1 MKIQNLKIFRK
12 KPKNRGLGT
21 KNQKITSN
29 ISKLE
34 YFEGFWLKIQKLK
47 IFVKK
52 PKNHIFRG
60 PKLKKF
66 PFHPFFPFF
75 VQNGHPLFAPP
86 YGVKSLKWAP
96 PHPRGTPS
104 WNEGVLLFQNPHF
117 PTTPTAQYR
126 MEFLWLTGVFHDSQ
140 ILY

>member
-1 MKIQNLKIFRK
+1 MTSNISKLEYFEGFRQKIQKLKIFRK

-34 YFEGFWLKIQKLK
+34 YFEAFWLKIQKLK

-86 YGVKSLKWAP
+86 TWGEILKM
-96 PHPRGTPS
+96 GTP
-104 WNEGVLLFQNPHF
+104 
-117 PTTPTAQYR
+117 TTKGHPL
-126 MEFLWLTGVFHDSQ
+126 MK
-140 ILY
+140 